1 MDEIETTIKHLVCP
15 SGITVTSYQD
25 IATQPPS
32 IHSEIETY
40 TRNLIHDQPTH
51 VITGGYSIG
60 NLQNRP
66 KNTFIVVKKEQK
78 IELILNYA
86 PKNHQIIVYGTPS
99 EKSGE
104 WLSHLFREISGIFLF
119 CSGNELGETGL
130 ANYFHSKSLKN
141 TVYLLDPNLVSNQSV
156 SDNVHLIDGTQSPV
170 LMKEVADFY
179 DYDDDDLSQTF
190 KERPHVIL
198 KIENKIVAGARCN
211 EYSSQIAIIGGVLT
225 LINHRKKGYG
235 TIVCYVLTAFLA
247 KRCERV
253 ALETDVNNF
262 PAMQIYEK
270 IGYNRVGTS
279 RFLDDNTG
287 IIDGVIGD
295 RDY

>member
-1 MDEIETTIKHLVCP
+1 MDKIIGIIEHLKRP
-15 SGITVTSYQD
+15 SSISIGLYHDIT
-25 IATQPPS
+25 AQPPS
-32 IHSEIETY
+32 VHLEIETY
-40 TRNLIHDQPTH
+40 TRFLIQNHPTH

-66 KNTFIVVKKEQK
+66 ENTFIVVKKDQK

-86 PKNHQIIVYGTPS
+86 PKNQQIIVYGTPS
-99 EKSGE
+99 KKSGE
-104 WLSHLFREISGIFLF
+104 WLGHLIREVSGVFLF
-119 CSGNELGETGL
+119 CSGNELGEIGL
-130 ANYFHSKSLKN
+130 ANYSHSKSLKN
-141 TVYLLDPNLVSNQSV
+141 TVYLLDPNLVSNQAAP
-156 SDNVHLIDGTQSPV
+156 DNVHLIDGTQSPI

-179 DYDDDDLSQTF
+179 EYDNDDISQTF
-190 KERPHVIL
+190 RERPHVIL
-198 KIENKIVAGARCN
+198 KIDNKIVAGARCN

-225 LINHRKKGYG
+225 LINHRNKGYG
-235 TIVCYVLTAFLA
+235 TIVCYVLTTFLA
-247 KRCERV
+247 ERCERV

-287 IIDGVIGD
+287 IIDRIIGD